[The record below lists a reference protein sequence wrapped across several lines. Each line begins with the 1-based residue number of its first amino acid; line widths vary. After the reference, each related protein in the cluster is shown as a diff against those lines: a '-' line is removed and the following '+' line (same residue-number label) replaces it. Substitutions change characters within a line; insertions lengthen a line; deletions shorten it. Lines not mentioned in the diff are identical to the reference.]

1 MIFFRWTVA
10 NFLSEFVSSPIYNAD
25 RLTTQS
31 MHKCIIIYFVKIFII
46 CLWLVCCMTQR
57 VPFIAPNGYIM
68 TSLVLCTTNNIRS
81 TNLKRFFTTFKR
93 RYLYFRRMA
102 LSVVTSLSSF
112 LFLKFRTV
120 ESVPV
125 LFQSHLLFLCAQF
138 VAFSHFIHQILNI
151 VRPVGLC
158 SYIIMAGFVKHFDQC
173 RLESTF

>member
-1 MIFFRWTVA
+1 
-10 NFLSEFVSSPIYNAD
+10 
-25 RLTTQS
+25 
-31 MHKCIIIYFVKIFII
+31 
-46 CLWLVCCMTQR
+46 MTQR

-125 LFQSHLLFLCAQF
+125 RTVESVPVLFQSHLLFLCAQF
-138 VAFSHFIHQILNI
+138 VAFSHFIHQNLNI
-151 VRPVGLC
+151 VRPVGLY